1 MFLKKEWIIINIGKN
16 IIIKMRTSIRFL
28 ILAIIGL
35 LLIGCAF
42 IYIYRPIYS
51 VTLNGEFLGYSENKA
66 ALQAKINDYI
76 ENGQGDNVA
85 FVQID
90 ELPKYEMCLLKNNI
104 VANDDEIFEKVISKG
119 TTYYEYYTVTLD
131 GEEKAAF
138 ATYDDAQKVISD
150 LKDKESDNIDK
161 LGVVKKYE
169 LALADFSD
177 TAKVVDDL
185 YEAKE
190 KPVINTSTTSSYS
203 YSAYTKTVNNTGN
216 VVQLGMA
223 LVEPT
228 NGVITS
234 RFGYRRTSFHT
245 GLDIA
250 AVTGTDIKV
259 VADGTVISANY
270 NGSYGNLVKV
280 DHGSGVETWYAHT
293 SKMLV
298 KAGDAVKAGDVIA
311 KVGSTGNST
320 GPHLHLE
327 IRINGEHVDPQD
339 YLYNN

>member
-250 AVTGTDIKV
+250 NSTGTPIK
-259 VADGTVISANY
+259 AAA
-270 NGSYGNLVKV
+270 
-280 DHGSGVETWYAHT
+280 SGVVEFAGTTTSGYGKYIVVGHGNGIETYYAHCSQLYVT
-293 SKMLV
+293 
-298 KAGDAVKAGDVIA
+298 AGQKVSAGEVIA
-311 KVGSTGNST
+311 SMGSTGNST
-320 GPHLHLE
+320 GSHLHFE
-327 IRINGEHVDPQD
+327 VRVHGSCQNPQN
-339 YLYNN
+339 YVF

>member
-1 MFLKKEWIIINIGKN
+1 
-16 IIIKMRTSIRFL
+16 MRTSIRFL

-90 ELPKYEMCLLKNNI
+90 ELPQYEMCLLKNNI
-104 VANDDEIFEKVISKG
+104 VANDDEIFEKVISEG
-119 TTYYEYYTVTLD
+119 TPYYEYYTVTLN
-131 GEEKAAF
+131 GEEKASF

-150 LKDKESDNIDK
+150 LKEKESNNIDK

-177 TAKVVDDL
+177 TAQVVEDL
-185 YEAKE
+185 YEAK
-190 KPVINTSTTSSYS
+190 PVVIKSTTSSYS

-223 LVEPT
+223 LLEPT

-250 AVTGTDIKV
+250 NSTGTAIK
-259 VADGTVISANY
+259 AAASGTVTFSGTTTSGYGKYIVINHG
-270 NGSYGNLVKV
+270 NGI
-280 DHGSGVETWYAHT
+280 ETYYAHCSQLYVT
-293 SKMLV
+293 
-298 KAGDAVKAGDVIA
+298 AGQNVSVGETIA
-311 KVGSTGNST
+311 AMGSTGNST
-320 GPHLHLE
+320 GSHLHFE
-327 IRINGEHVDPQD
+327 VRVQGSCQNPQN
-339 YLYNN
+339 YVF

>member
-1 MFLKKEWIIINIGKN
+1 
-16 IIIKMRTSIRFL
+16 MRTSIRFL

-90 ELPKYEMCLLKNNI
+90 ELPQYEMCLLKNNI
-104 VANDDEIFEKVISKG
+104 VANDDEIFEKVISEG
-119 TTYYEYYTVTLD
+119 TPYYEYYTVTLN
-131 GEEKAAF
+131 GEEKASF

-150 LKDKESDNIDK
+150 LKEKESNNIDK

-177 TAKVVDDL
+177 TAQVVEDL
-185 YEAKE
+185 YEAK
-190 KPVINTSTTSSYS
+190 PVVIKSTTSSYS

-223 LVEPT
+223 LLEPT

-250 AVTGTDIKV
+250 NSTGTAIK
-259 VADGTVISANY
+259 AAASGTVTFSGTTTSGYGKYIVINHG
-270 NGSYGNLVKV
+270 NGI
-280 DHGSGVETWYAHT
+280 ETYYAHCSQLYVT
-293 SKMLV
+293 
-298 KAGDAVKAGDVIA
+298 AGQNVSAGETIA
-311 KVGSTGNST
+311 AMGSTGNST
-320 GPHLHLE
+320 GSHLHFE
-327 IRINGEHVDPQD
+327 VRVQGSCQNPQN
-339 YLYNN
+339 YVF

>member
-1 MFLKKEWIIINIGKN
+1 
-16 IIIKMRTSIRFL
+16 MRTSIRFL

-90 ELPKYEMCLLKNNI
+90 ELPQYEMCLLKNNI
-104 VANDDEIFEKVISKG
+104 VANDDEIFEKVISEG
-119 TTYYEYYTVTLD
+119 TPYYEYYTVTLD
-131 GEEKAAF
+131 GEEKASF

-150 LKDKESDNIDK
+150 LKEKESNNIDK

-177 TAKVVDDL
+177 TAQVVEDL
-185 YEAKE
+185 YEAK
-190 KPVINTSTTSSYS
+190 PVVIKSTTSSYS

-223 LVEPT
+223 LLEPT

-250 AVTGTDIKV
+250 NSTGTAIK
-259 VADGTVISANY
+259 AAASGTVTFSGTTTSGYGKYIVINHG
-270 NGSYGNLVKV
+270 NGI
-280 DHGSGVETWYAHT
+280 ETYYAHCSQLYVT
-293 SKMLV
+293 
-298 KAGDAVKAGDVIA
+298 AGQNVSAGETIA
-311 KVGSTGNST
+311 AMGSTGNST
-320 GPHLHLE
+320 GSHLHFE
-327 IRINGEHVDPQD
+327 VRVQGSCQNPQN
-339 YLYNN
+339 YVF

>member
-1 MFLKKEWIIINIGKN
+1 
-16 IIIKMRTSIRFL
+16 MRTSIRFL

-51 VTLNGEFLGYSENKA
+51 VTLNGEILGYSENKT

-76 ENGQGDNVA
+76 ENGQGDNIA

-104 VANDDEIFEKVISKG
+104 VANDDEVFGKIISKG

-131 GEEKAAF
+131 GEEKASF

-150 LKDKESDNIDK
+150 LKDKESNNVDK

-177 TAKVVDDL
+177 TAQVVDDL
-185 YEAKE
+185 YEAKP
-190 KPVINTSTTSSYS
+190 KPVVSKTSSYS
-203 YSAYTKTVNNTGN
+203 YSTYTKTVNNTGS

-223 LVEPT
+223 LLEPT

-250 AVTGTDIKV
+250 NSTGTAIK
-259 VADGTVISANY
+259 AAA
-270 NGSYGNLVKV
+270 
-280 DHGSGVETWYAHT
+280 SGVVEFAGTTTSGYGKYIVIGHGNGIETYYAHC
-293 SKMLV
+293 SRLYV
-298 KAGDAVKAGDVIA
+298 GAGQSVSQGQTIA
-311 KVGSTGNST
+311 AVGSTGNST
-320 GPHLHLE
+320 GNHLHLE
-327 IRINGEHVDPQD
+327 VRINGTAHNPQN
-339 YLYNN
+339 YLY

>member
-1 MFLKKEWIIINIGKN
+1 
-16 IIIKMRTSIRFL
+16 MRTSIRFI
-28 ILAIIGL
+28 ILATIGL

-90 ELPKYEMCLLKNNI
+90 ELPEYEICLLKNNI
-104 VANDDEIFEKVISKG
+104 VANDDEIFEKIISKG

-131 GEEKAAF
+131 GEEKASF
-138 ATYDDAQKVISD
+138 ANYDEAQKVISD
-150 LKDKESDNIDK
+150 LKEKESNNIDK

-177 TAKVVDDL
+177 TAQVVDDL
-185 YEAKE
+185 YEAK
-190 KPVINTSTTSSYS
+190 PVINKSTTSAYS
-203 YSAYTKTVNNTGN
+203 YSSYTKTINNTSD

-223 LVEPT
+223 LLEPT

-250 AVTGTDIKV
+250 NSTGTAIK
-259 VADGTVISANY
+259 AAASGTVTFSGTTTSGYGKYIVINHG
-270 NGSYGNLVKV
+270 NGI
-280 DHGSGVETWYAHT
+280 ETYYAHC
-293 SKMLV
+293 SQLYV
-298 KAGDAVKAGDVIA
+298 SAGQKVSAGEQIA
-311 KVGSTGNST
+311 AMGSTGNST
-320 GPHLHLE
+320 GPHLHFE
-327 IRINGEHVDPQD
+327 IRVNGSCQNPQN
-339 YLYNN
+339 YVF